1 MRLRKGLTGFVIRRL
16 LLGLVTLWITS
27 VVIFAATQALPG
39 DAARSILGRSATP
52 ESLADL
58 RSRLGLDKPILTQ
71 YWEWITGIFTGD
83 LGTSLANSVP
93 VTDVIGEPLV
103 YTLFLMLV
111 AGAISVPVGIA
122 LGAISARKRD
132 SAFDQTTSVT
142 TLGLAALPEFVVGIT
157 LAVIFSTTVFHV
169 LPSVI
174 VTEPGSR
181 PWEYPKELVLPV
193 ITLIIAVIP
202 YTTRIMRASTVE
214 ILESDFVEMARLK
227 GLSER
232 RVLWRHAVP
241 NALAPTFQVAALNLA
256 YLAGGIVVVEA
267 VFNYPGIGL
276 LLVESVR
283 ARDMPDR
290 AGDRPLHRG
299 ALRRAEPP
307 GRCRDDSR
315 QPAPEDLL
323 AMTDITVADAV
334 DVELEDS
341 HRGPLRVLFS
351 AAWKQHRTKIGLGI
365 TLLLVGIAVFGR
377 LVAPYEPD
385 QGVEGLLPFASPSSD
400 AWLGTDD
407 LGRDVLS
414 RFLYGGLSVL
424 VLSGLATALGM
435 TLGVSIGLLAAYS
448 RGKLDDVLMR
458 TMDVF
463 ISLPQIVFAL
473 VLAATVG
480 PKLWLLVL
488 AVGFTTMPRA
498 ARVARGAAVEVVE
511 RDFVRAAEAIGIPR
525 HRIVLS
531 ELLPNV
537 SSPLIAETT
546 LRMSFNVAVVAGLS
560 FLGFGLQ
567 PPAAD
572 WGLMINENQNGL
584 TLQPWPVL
592 LPVIAIALL
601 TIGTS
606 LVGDGLARAAIGIER
621 GRTGGE

>member
-1 MRLRKGLTGFVIRRL
+1 M
-16 LLGLVTLWITS
+16 
-27 VVIFAATQALPG
+27 
-39 DAARSILGRSATP
+39 
-52 ESLADL
+52 
-58 RSRLGLDKPILTQ
+58 
-71 YWEWITGIFTGD
+71 
-83 LGTSLANSVP
+83 
-93 VTDVIGEPLV
+93 TDVIGERLV
-103 YTLFLMLV
+103 YTLFLMLI
-111 AGAISVPVGIA
+111 AGAISIPLGIA

-142 TLGLAALPEFVVGIT
+142 TLGLASLPEFVVGIT

-181 PWEYPKELVLPV
+181 PWEYPKELILPV
-193 ITLIIAVIP
+193 ITLIIAVVP

-283 ARDMPDR
+283 ARDMPTVQ
-290 AGDRPLHRG
+290 AI
-299 ALRRAEPP
+299 ALFIA
-307 GRCRDDSR
+307 
-315 QPAPEDLL
+315 ALYVVLNLL
-323 AMTDITVADAV
+323 ADVATILVSPRLRTSLQVTDIAVADAV
-334 DVELEDS
+334 EVDLDDPR
-341 HRGPLRVLFS
+341 RGPLRVLFS

-365 TLLLVGIAVFGR
+365 TLLLVGTAVFGR

-385 QGVEGLLPFASPSSD
+385 QGVEGLLPFAPPSSD
-400 AWLGTDD
+400 AWLGTDN

-424 VLSGLATALGM
+424 FLSGLATALGM
-435 TLGVSIGLLAAYS
+435 TLGVTIGLLAAYS
-448 RGKLDDVLMR
+448 RGKLDDLLMR

-463 ISLPQIVFAL
+463 LSLPQIVFAL

-498 ARVARGAAVEVVE
+498 ARVTRGAAAEVVE

-525 HRIVLS
+525 RRIMLS

-621 GRTGGE
+621 GTTGGE